1 MRRSLLACVVL
12 SIAALALPTSAN
24 ASVEQSMVD
33 SINAVRAEHGVA
45 PVQHA
50 PRLSRSCSAYAK
62 RMLKSRRWAHANSTR
77 VAGFRGVAEILA
89 RTPRR
94 TAPGP
99 VIRMWLNSAVH
110 RKVLLGNRYRHVG
123 VGTKTGRMG
132 GKRTTLWVVR
142 FAR

>member
-1 MRRSLLACVVL
+1 MRRSLLVCVLL
-12 SIAALALPTSAN
+12 SIAALALPASAS

-33 SINAVRAEHGVA
+33 AINAARAKHGLA
-45 PVQHA
+45 PVQEA
-50 PRLSRSCSAYAK
+50 PRLSRSCTAYAK
-62 RMLKSRRWAHANSTR
+62 RMLKSSRWAHANSNR
-77 VAGFRGVAEILA
+77 VAGFHGVAEILA

-99 VIRMWLNSAVH
+99 VIRMWLHSAVH
-110 RKVLLGNRYRHVG
+110 RKVLLGGRYRQVG

-132 GKRTTLWVVR
+132 GKRTTVWVVR